1 MSLWRQLTRGLR
13 TLTHRAAADQDD
25 ADEVQ
30 HYFDQAAA
38 SHMARGLSSGDARR
52 AARHGAG
59 NLTTVREAVRGYG
72 WENAIDTVLGD
83 VRYALRR
90 LRGSPGFT
98 ITTVLTLAVGIGA
111 TTAIF
116 GAVNPILF
124 EALPYPEPG
133 RLVMLSDHDGAGA
146 RIDVTFGTY
155 RELVMRS
162 RSFTALAVAK
172 PWQPT
177 ITGRVEPER
186 PDGQRVSASYFRVL
200 GAVPL
205 LGRDF
210 DPADDRPQG
219 SNVVIVSDGFWR
231 RRFGGDRD
239 IIGRQITLDGDGYTV
254 IGVMPPGF
262 ASVLAPAAE
271 LWSLLQYDASLPS
284 FQDPARHDSREW
296 GHHLTMVGRL
306 LSAASV
312 DRATRDVAQIA
323 RTTVPEFVR
332 PEWASLTGGLI
343 VHPLQQDVTSIVKPS
358 LLAMAGA
365 VLLVLMIACV
375 NVTNL
380 LLARAAQRRGEL
392 AMRAALGA
400 GRSRIVRQL
409 LTESV
414 LLAAIGGALGLV
426 VAELGVR
433 TLVAL
438 SPPELPRA
446 GAIRIDGAVLAF
458 AVGVTTLVGLVVGLL
473 PALYGI
479 RSDLHSGLRRTSPPA
494 GGGQRAARGILV
506 VAEVALALV
515 LLVSAGLLLR
525 SLERLVAVPPGFDAS
540 GLLTMQVQVSGRQYD
555 DGNARYR
562 FVAKA
567 LDAVRQVPGVAS
579 AAFTSQLPLSGD
591 VDGYGVRLEA
601 NRRGDDAGDGSAL
614 RYAVSPN
621 YVQAMGV
628 RLRRGRLLDEHD
640 AAGHPVAV
648 VVSESFARRNFPG
661 ADPIGQRLRFG
672 PDTSW
677 ETIVGVVG
685 DVKQTSLATG
695 ETDAVYVTTSQW
707 LWVDARLSLVVR
719 ATGDPAAVISAVK
732 AAIWSVD
739 KDLPIVQ
746 VTTMN
751 ALVARSAAGRRFAL
765 AVFEA
770 FGFVA
775 LALAA
780 IGLYGVVSGSV
791 TERLREIGVRTALGA
806 SPSDILGAVL
816 RQGMTFT
823 ALGVVIGLLGATVA
837 SRAIATLLFDVSPL
851 DPISY
856 AGVVAVLISV
866 SAIACWVPARRAAGG
881 DPLIALRTD

>member
-1 MSLWRQLTRGLR
+1 
-13 TLTHRAAADQDD
+13 
-25 ADEVQ
+25 
-30 HYFDQAAA
+30 
-38 SHMARGLSSGDARR
+38 
-52 AARHGAG
+52 
-59 NLTTVREAVRGYG
+59 
-72 WENAIDTVLGD
+72 
-83 VRYALRR
+83 
-90 LRGSPGFT
+90 
-98 ITTVLTLAVGIGA
+98 
-111 TTAIF
+111 
-116 GAVNPILF
+116 
-124 EALPYPEPG
+124 
-133 RLVMLSDHDGAGA
+133 
-146 RIDVTFGTY
+146 
-155 RELVMRS
+155 
-162 RSFTALAVAK
+162 
-172 PWQPT
+172 
-177 ITGRVEPER
+177 
-186 PDGQRVSASYFRVL
+186 
-200 GAVPL
+200 
-205 LGRDF
+205 
-210 DPADDRPQG
+210 
-219 SNVVIVSDGFWR
+219 
-231 RRFGGDRD
+231 
-239 IIGRQITLDGDGYTV
+239 
-254 IGVMPPGF
+254 
-262 ASVLAPAAE
+262 
-271 LWSLLQYDASLPS
+271 
-284 FQDPARHDSREW
+284 
-296 GHHLTMVGRL
+296 
-306 LSAASV
+306 
-312 DRATRDVAQIA
+312 
-323 RTTVPEFVR
+323 
-332 PEWASLTGGLI
+332 
-343 VHPLQQDVTSIVKPS
+343 
-358 LLAMAGA
+358 
-365 VLLVLMIACV
+365 
-375 NVTNL
+375 
-380 LLARAAQRRGEL
+380 
-392 AMRAALGA
+392 
-400 GRSRIVRQL
+400 
-409 LTESV
+409 
-414 LLAAIGGALGLV
+414 
-426 VAELGVR
+426 
-433 TLVAL
+433 
-438 SPPELPRA
+438 
-446 GAIRIDGAVLAF
+446 
-458 AVGVTTLVGLVVGLL
+458 
-473 PALYGI
+473 
-479 RSDLHSGLRRTSPPA
+479 
-494 GGGQRAARGILV
+494 
-506 VAEVALALV
+506 
-515 LLVSAGLLLR
+515 
-525 SLERLVAVPPGFDAS
+525 
-540 GLLTMQVQVSGRQYD
+540 MQVQVSGRQYD